1 MFSKNIPALEKRPK
15 NKTKQGEKKMII
27 TTNTLSNLQTLLR
40 GEFKI
45 HLQSLEAESFHKI
58 AATLITSNSTSNTY
72 GWMGSFPKLREW
84 VGDRVF
90 ENIKK
95 SSYVIENKKY
105 ESTINVKRE
114 DIEDDNLGMCPAMA
128 KAMADEYISFINRN
142 LATLLKN
149 GFSTPCSDGK
159 NFFDENHQLFQKADG
174 TGIVSDVS
182 NIYRKAEVD
191 EEVEGAPWFLLALSG
206 SLRPLIIQQR
216 TLPEFE
222 HITDTKNDIVFMKDQ
237 YLYGIRY
244 RGSFGYGFWQ
254 EAVASKEPLTP
265 ANYEAARLMMRQ
277 FKRDGGDPLG
287 IVPTH
292 LVVDASNEKAARK
305 ILEAQL
311 IDGGDSNT
319 NYHTAEL
326 IVSPWL

>member
-1 MFSKNIPALEKRPK
+1 
-15 NKTKQGEKKMII
+15 MII
-27 TTNTLSNLQTLLR
+27 TTTVLQNLQTVLR
-40 GEFKI
+40 GEFKL
-45 HLQSLEAESFHKI
+45 HLQSLETGSFHKI
-58 AATLITSNSTSNTY
+58 AASLITSNSKSNTY
-72 GWMGSFPKLREW
+72 GWIGNFPKLREW

-90 ENIKK
+90 EDIKK

-105 ESTINVKRE
+105 EATLNVERV

-128 KAMADEYISFINRN
+128 KAMADEYDAFLNRN
-142 LATLLKN
+142 LAALLKD
-149 GFSTPCSDGK
+149 GFSTACFDGK
-159 NFFDENHQLFQKADG
+159 NFFDEHQVFEKADG
-174 TGIVSDVS
+174 TGEASGVS
-182 NIYRKAEVD
+182 NIFGKPESK
-191 EEVEGAPWFLLALSG
+191 GAPWFLLSLSG
-206 SLRPLIIQQR
+206 SLKPLIIQQR
-216 TLPEFE
+216 ILPEFE
-222 HITDTKNDIVFMKDQ
+222 HVTDTKNDTVFIKDQ

-254 EAVASKEPLTP
+254 QAVASKEDLTA

-292 LVVDASNEKAARK
+292 LVVDAVNEKAARK

-311 IDGGDSNT
+311 AEGGGSNI

>member
-1 MFSKNIPALEKRPK
+1 
-15 NKTKQGEKKMII
+15 MII
-27 TTNTLSNLQTLLR
+27 TTNVLQNLQTLLK
-40 GEFKI
+40 GDFN
-45 HLQSLEAESFHKI
+45 LQLKSLEAKSFHKV
-58 AATLITSNSTSNTY
+58 AATLITSNSRSNTY
-72 GWMGSFPKLREW
+72 GWIGNFPKLREW

-90 ENIKK
+90 EDIKK
-95 SSYVIENKKY
+95 SSYVIDNKKY
-105 ESTINVKRE
+105 EATLNVERV
-114 DIEDDNLGMCPAMA
+114 DIEDDNLGMCAVMA
-128 KAMADEYISFINRN
+128 KSMADEYDAFLNRN
-142 LATLLKN
+142 LAALLKE
-149 GFSTPCSDGK
+149 GFSTACFDGK
-159 NFFDENHQLFQKADG
+159 NLFDEHKVFEKADG
-174 TGIVSDVS
+174 TGEALDVS
-182 NIYRKAEVD
+182 NVFGKPESK
-191 EEVEGAPWFLLALSG
+191 GAPWFLLSLSG
-206 SLRPLIIQQR
+206 SLKPLIIQQR

-222 HITDTKNDIVFMKDQ
+222 HITDTGNTTVFIKDQ

-254 EAVASKEPLTP
+254 QAVASKEDLTV

-292 LVVDASNEKAARK
+292 LVVAAANEKAARK

>member
-1 MFSKNIPALEKRPK
+1 MFSKNIPALEKRPE
-15 NKTKQGEKKMII
+15 NKIKQGEEKMII
-27 TTNTLSNLQTLLR
+27 STNVLSLLQTTLK
-40 GEFKI
+40 GEFNNRLK
-45 HLQSLEAESFHKI
+45 SMEAESFHQKV
-58 AATLITSNSTSNTY
+58 ATLITSNSTSNTY
-72 GWMGSFPKLREW
+72 GWLGSFPKLREW

-95 SSYVIENKKY
+95 SSYAIENKTY
-105 ESTINVKRE
+105 ESTLNVKRE

-128 KAMADEYISFINRN
+128 KSMADEYFAFLNRN
-142 LATLLKN
+142 LATLLN
-149 GFSTPCSDGK
+149 DGFATLCYDGK
-159 NFFDENHQLFQKADG
+159 NFFDEQHQLFAKADG
-174 TGIVSDVS
+174 TGAATDVS
-182 NIYRKAEVD
+182 NIFGKADAKE
-191 EEVEGAPWFLLALSG
+191 APWFLLAMSG
-206 SLRPLIIQQR
+206 SLKPLIIQQR
-216 TLPEFE
+216 TTPEFE
-222 HITDTKNDIVFMKDQ
+222 HITDTKNDIVFIKDQ
-237 YLYGIRY
+237 YLFGIRY

-311 IDGGDSNT
+311 IDGGVSNT
-319 NYHTAEL
+319 NFHTAEL

>member
-1 MFSKNIPALEKRPK
+1 
-15 NKTKQGEKKMII
+15 MII
-27 TTNTLSNLQTLLR
+27 STGILQNMLTLFR
-40 GEFKI
+40 GEFRQQ
-45 HLQSLEAESFHKI
+45 LSFLEALSLHKI
-58 AATLITSNSTSNTY
+58 IATTVHSNSKSNTY
-72 GWMGSFPKLREW
+72 GWLGKFPKLREW

-90 ENIKK
+90 EDIKN

-105 ESTINVKRE
+105 EATLNVERE
-114 DIEDDNLGMCPAMA
+114 DIEDDNIGMYSPMA
-128 KAMADEYISFINRN
+128 KAMADEFIAFLNRN
-142 LATLLKN
+142 LVSLLKN
-149 GFSTPCSDGK
+149 GFSNACFDGK
-159 NFFDENHQLFQKADG
+159 NFFDEHPVYAKADG
-174 TGIVSDVS
+174 TGEPSDVS
-182 NIYRKAEVD
+182 NIYGD
-191 EEVEGAPWFLLALSG
+191 PEEEGVPWFLLSLTG
-206 SLRPLIIQQR
+206 SLKPLIIQER
-216 TLPEFE
+216 TTPEFE
-222 HITDTKNDIVFMKDQ
+222 HITDTKNETVFIKDQ

-254 EAVASKEPLTP
+254 QAVASKEELTP

-292 LVVDASNEKAARK
+292 LIVSAENESKARK

-326 IVSPWL
+326 VVSPWL